1 MKIDLAPMTHLVAF
15 QHRMLARPAVR
26 EALRAEGLLK

>member
-1 MKIDLAPMTHLVAF
+1 MTHLVAF
-15 QHRMLARPAVR
+15 QHRMLERPAVR